1 MKNFKLIIKPALIL
15 AAICLTLT
23 AILALTNN
31 ITSPLIAQKN
41 KQTENAALKE
51 VINADDFT
59 EIKNED
65 NMVSFKAQKQGK
77 TVGYCYKVTVNGYG
91 GEVTAI
97 IGIADK
103 KITSVVMTDVSNE
116 TPGLGQNA
124 TKTSFTD
131 QFKGKSAELSVVKS
145 GAKENEVQAVTKSV
159 NLALELYKQ
168 IEGEV
173 GK

>member
-59 EIKNED
+59 KIKNED

-116 TPGLGQNA
+116 TPGLGQTV
-124 TKTSFTD
+124 TKDSFLS
-131 QFKGKSAELSVVKS
+131 QFKNKQNLNDVSTITGATITSTAVKSAVNKALTEYEKVV
-145 GAKENEVQAVTKSV
+145 E
-159 NLALELYKQ
+159 
-168 IEGEV
+168 
-173 GK
+173 

>member
-77 TVGYCYKVTVNGYG
+77 IVGYCYKVTVNGYG

-116 TPGLGQNA
+116 TPGLGQTV
-124 TKTSFTD
+124 TKDSFLS
-131 QFKGKSAELSVVKS
+131 QFKNKQNLNDVSTITGATITSTAVKSAVNKALTEYEKVV
-145 GAKENEVQAVTKSV
+145 E
-159 NLALELYKQ
+159 
-168 IEGEV
+168 
-173 GK
+173 

>member
-116 TPGLGQNA
+116 TPGLGQTV
-124 TKTSFTD
+124 TKDSFLS
-131 QFKGKSAELSVVKS
+131 QFKNKQNLNDVSTITGATITSTAVKSAVNKALTEYEKVV
-145 GAKENEVQAVTKSV
+145 E
-159 NLALELYKQ
+159 
-168 IEGEV
+168 
-173 GK
+173 

>member
-59 EIKNED
+59 EVKNED

-116 TPGLGQNA
+116 TPGLGQTV
-124 TKTSFTD
+124 TKDSFLS
-131 QFKGKSAELSVVKS
+131 QFKNKQNLNDVSTITGATITSTAVKSAVNKALTEYEKVV
-145 GAKENEVQAVTKSV
+145 E
-159 NLALELYKQ
+159 
-168 IEGEV
+168 
-173 GK
+173 